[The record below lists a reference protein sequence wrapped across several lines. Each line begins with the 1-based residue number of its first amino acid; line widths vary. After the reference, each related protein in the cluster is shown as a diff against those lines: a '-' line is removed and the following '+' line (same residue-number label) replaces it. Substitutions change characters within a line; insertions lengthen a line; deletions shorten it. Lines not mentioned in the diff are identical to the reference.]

1 MNQPGNGEFVRTHPL
16 AIVATGFDSL
26 RRMLF
31 PLLAAAA
38 ALATREHWS
47 MWMIVPAAILFVAI
61 PIAAAALQWV
71 FLRYR
76 VGPED
81 IRVESGVISREA
93 RAVPYERIQDVS
105 IGETVASRVL
115 GLVSVKFETGA
126 GGKDEIALSYVTKD
140 EGDRLRELVRERRG
154 EAADEPLE
162 IAETVEPPPVFAMK
176 LPRVLEFGLYEFSL
190 VFFAVLFAALQQ
202 LEFLL
207 PFDPW
212 DNELWSSLWQ
222 EQGERVR
229 SLRVSAQIASFVLAT
244 IGVFLAGVLT
254 GVTRTLLRE
263 YDFRLD
269 RTAKGF
275 RRRRGLITRTDLVMP
290 VHRVQAALV
299 TTGFIRR
306 RVGNWHG
313 LKFVSLASDGAKSS
327 NHAMAPF
334 ATMEEIDPI
343 ARIAGIALPDG
354 SEEWHA
360 TSARYWFDRAALRVV
375 PLLVLAAIIALAGET
390 LAALAPFAVA
400 LAFALGS
407 LVKFRHYRHA
417 AAHGEVFVRGGFLK
431 PRLQVAPQYKL
442 HTVEIEQSVLARWRG
457 YATLNMGLAGGP
469 MRIVGMPGQ
478 QAWTLRKDLLEKIVS
493 TDFSQLPSA
502 QPST

>member
-1 MNQPGNGEFVRTHPL
+1 MYRARLGGWPAKTQMGGPATMLRFVMARFGMAVPTLLLVSIAVFVLVRMIPGDPAQLLLGDL
-16 AIVATGFDSL
+16 ADPDSL
-26 RRMLF
+26 ADMRQRMGLDKSILQQF
-31 PLLAAAA
+31 FIWFGNLLTGD
-38 ALATREHWS
+38 LGRSITTGQDVTSLVTSR
-47 MWMIVPAAILFVAI
+47 F
-61 PIAAAALQWV
+61 
-71 FLRYR
+71 
-76 VGPED
+76 
-81 IRVESGVISREA
+81 VISA
-93 RAVPYERIQDVS
+93 QV
-105 IGETVASRVL
+105 VL
-115 GLVSVKFETGA
+115 A
-126 GGKDEIALSYVTKD
+126 
-140 EGDRLRELVRERRG
+140 
-154 EAADEPLE
+154 
-162 IAETVEPPPVFAMK
+162 
-176 LPRVLEFGLYEFSL
+176 
-190 VFFAVLFAALQQ
+190 AVLFAALQQ

-306 RVGNWHG
+306 KIGNWHG

-390 LAALAPFAVA
+390 LAAFAPFAVA